1 VARVHSRHSRVMTA
15 WLTLLSVSGMAIDC
29 MQSAPSYLGPHQYTS
44 VPLRAM
50 RLLRAVACVAT
61 HSEP

>member
-1 VARVHSRHSRVMTA
+1 MTA

-29 MQSAPSYLGPHQYTS
+29 TQSAPSCLGPNRYTP

-50 RLLRAVACVAT
+50 RLLRVVACVGT
-61 HSEP
+61 HSQP